1 MSILS
6 KLARRPSKNAV
17 AVPSSKIEDVIAT
30 AEERAGLKPGVT
42 PELERL
48 LDDSLLVAK
57 GKTIQTLGD
66 KIAVEL
72 LPGLGKIGSLFITDT
87 MKDTRNQTFTR
98 AKVVSAGPKVESA
111 KAGKIVVVSDY
122 FGQEVKL
129 DDGSLKGR
137 RLKIGRER
145 DIVGIET
152 KGGIVPVGNRLLLE
166 RLEAPKMA
174 GALYLPEDMM
184 AVHFDALVVAVGPE
198 ATVKVG
204 DKVCVAKDTSVL
216 VRIEM
221 KNYLLIDEPALLAVL

>member
-1 MSILS
+1 MSLLS
-6 KLARRPSKNAV
+6 RLARRPSKNAA
-17 AVPSSKIEDVIAT
+17 AVPSDAIEDVIAS
-30 AEERAGLKPGVT
+30 AEARAGLKPGAS

-57 GKTIQTLGD
+57 GATIQTLGD

-98 AKVVSAGPKVESA
+98 AKVVSSGPKVEAA
-111 KAGKIVVVSDY
+111 KAGKTVIVSEY

-145 DIVGIET
+145 DIVGVQT
-152 KGGIVPVGNRLLLE
+152 KAGIVPVGNRILLE

-174 GALYLPEDMM
+174 GSLYLPEDIM
-184 AVHFDALVVAVGPE
+184 AVQFEARVMAIGPE
-198 ATVKVG
+198 ATVAVGAKVML
-204 DKVCVAKDTSVL
+204 AKDTSVL
-216 VRIEM
+216 VKIDG
-221 KNYLLIDEPALLAVL
+221 KQLLLIDEPAILAVL